1 MGSEQRL
8 LLRLVGGPADGEPV
22 PIQAFEDIAW
32 EVSHP
37 REVLGSGDDPHA
49 EVAVKT
55 TLYRQRT
62 FRVSN
67 TSPLLT
73 AMVEHSITD
82 AEAMGIV
89 WNRLLD
95 SSNIV
100 LMTSDD
106 AGLESV
112 PE

>member
-1 MGSEQRL
+1 M
-8 LLRLVGGPADGEPV
+8 LLRLVGGPADGQPV
-22 PIQAFEDIAW
+22 PVQAFEDIAW

-37 REVLGSGDDPHA
+37 RDVLGSADDRDA
-49 EVAVKT
+49 RVAVKT

-62 FRVSN
+62 FRVSD

-89 WNRLLD
+89 WSRLLD

-100 LMTSDD
+100 WMTSDD